1 MEFELNLEKF
11 MQVTGGDL
19 QPILDAR
26 IPMYTSYTVSKAF
39 GLLLF
44 FLIEKSQFL

>member
-39 GLLLF
+39 GLF
-44 FLIEKSQFL
+44 FFFFFK